1 MKSHLSGH
9 FFWHNLWANCQNL
22 EINQNLAWISLVD
35 CLFTYFNEVK
45 KRIFLSISCH
55 YLWAVLQSGSSFGS
69 GRRRS
74 RSPSPVGIGV
84 RSRSMDGRM
93 PKITVDRT
101 PSDESLASSCAQM
114 SMTSPGSSSSP
125 RSPISPP
132 WTNGSRSP
140 SKLYLL
146 AVKWCT
152 VHRGRDHIGR
162 GAIEPF
168 LNFFP
173 LFC

>member
-1 MKSHLSGH
+1 MMRL
-9 FFWHNLWANCQNL
+9 N
-22 EINQNLAWISLVD
+22 D
-35 CLFTYFNEVK
+35 
-45 KRIFLSISCH
+45 
-55 YLWAVLQSGSSFGS
+55 VLQSGTSFS

-114 SMTSPGSSSSP
+114 SMTSPGSHSSSSP

-132 WTNGSRSP
+132 WSSNGSSGSGGNGGGARSP
-140 SKLYLL
+140 SKFRTLYL
-146 AVKWCT
+146 K
-152 VHRGRDHIGR
+152 GFF
-162 GAIEPF
+162 F
-168 LNFFP
+168 LWHHVDLSRSAHF
-173 LFC
+173 

>member
-1 MKSHLSGH
+1 MMWL
-9 FFWHNLWANCQNL
+9 N
-22 EINQNLAWISLVD
+22 D
-35 CLFTYFNEVK
+35 
-45 KRIFLSISCH
+45 
-55 YLWAVLQSGSSFGS
+55 VLQSGTSFS

-114 SMTSPGSSSSP
+114 SMTSPGSHSSSP

-132 WTNGSRSP
+132 WSSNGSSGSGGNGGGARSP
-140 SKLYLL
+140 S
-146 AVKWCT
+146 T
-152 VHRGRDHIGR
+152 
-162 GAIEPF
+162 
-168 LNFFP
+168 FFKTLKIRP
-173 LFC
+173 CL

>member
-1 MKSHLSGH
+1 MMWL
-9 FFWHNLWANCQNL
+9 N
-22 EINQNLAWISLVD
+22 D
-35 CLFTYFNEVK
+35 
-45 KRIFLSISCH
+45 
-55 YLWAVLQSGSSFGS
+55 VLQSGTSFS

-114 SMTSPGSSSSP
+114 SMTSPGSHSSSSP

-132 WTNGSRSP
+132 WSSNGSSSGSAGNGGGARSP
-140 SKLYLL
+140 SKFRSL
-146 AVKWCT
+146 KT
-152 VHRGRDHIGR
+152 
-162 GAIEPF
+162 
-168 LNFFP
+168 FFFHVP
-173 LFC
+173 TKSQGSPPHCYSIRSNLKKCSLSSFAFQSF

>member
-1 MKSHLSGH
+1 MNSGGGRLSALMMSMMM
-9 FFWHNLWANCQNL
+9 WLN
-22 EINQNLAWISLVD
+22 D
-35 CLFTYFNEVK
+35 
-45 KRIFLSISCH
+45 
-55 YLWAVLQSGSSFGS
+55 VLQSGTSFS

-114 SMTSPGSSSSP
+114 SMTSPGSHSSSP

-132 WTNGSRSP
+132 WSSAAANNAGGQGVATGAGGARSP
-140 SKLYLL
+140 SKLL
-146 AVKWCT
+146 
-152 VHRGRDHIGR
+152 
-162 GAIEPF
+162 ESSSS
-168 LNFFP
+168 
-173 LFC
+173 

>member
-1 MKSHLSGH
+1 MMRL
-9 FFWHNLWANCQNL
+9 N
-22 EINQNLAWISLVD
+22 D
-35 CLFTYFNEVK
+35 
-45 KRIFLSISCH
+45 
-55 YLWAVLQSGSSFGS
+55 VLQSGTSFS

-114 SMTSPGSSSSP
+114 SMTSPGSHSSSSP

-132 WTNGSRSP
+132 WSSNGSSSGSGGNGGGARSP
-140 SKLYLL
+140 SKFRTLYLTIL
-146 AVKWCT
+146 TTKFTGQIDYNIYRSNLQVKFIYSEKAT
-152 VHRGRDHIGR
+152 K
-162 GAIEPF
+162 
-168 LNFFP
+168 
-173 LFC
+173 FCEIFT

>member
-1 MKSHLSGH
+1 MGVSTWPNIHLIRD
-9 FFWHNLWANCQNL
+9 NL
-22 EINQNLAWISLVD
+22 D
-35 CLFTYFNEVK
+35 
-45 KRIFLSISCH
+45 
-55 YLWAVLQSGSSFGS
+55 VLQSGTSFS

-114 SMTSPGSSSSP
+114 SMTSPGSHSSSP

-132 WTNGSRSP
+132 WSSAASASAGGSGGGARSP
-140 SKLYLL
+140 SKF
-146 AVKWCT
+146 
-152 VHRGRDHIGR
+152 
-162 GAIEPF
+162 EF
-168 LNFFP
+168 
-173 LFC
+173 

>member
-1 MKSHLSGH
+1 MRRTVNIIMRL
-9 FFWHNLWANCQNL
+9 N
-22 EINQNLAWISLVD
+22 D
-35 CLFTYFNEVK
+35 
-45 KRIFLSISCH
+45 
-55 YLWAVLQSGSSFGS
+55 VLQSGTSFS

-132 WTNGSRSP
+132 WSSASNAAIAARP
-140 SKLYLL
+140 SKAEYHAKCMKQQGCSFFQRHFHLQTMRVVAMLP
-146 AVKWCT
+146 
-152 VHRGRDHIGR
+152 
-162 GAIEPF
+162 EP
-168 LNFFP
+168 
-173 LFC
+173 

>member
-1 MKSHLSGH
+1 MNGGWWWGRLSALMMSMMM
-9 FFWHNLWANCQNL
+9 WLN
-22 EINQNLAWISLVD
+22 D
-35 CLFTYFNEVK
+35 
-45 KRIFLSISCH
+45 
-55 YLWAVLQSGSSFGS
+55 VLQSGTSFS

-114 SMTSPGSSSSP
+114 SMTSPGSHSSSP

-132 WTNGSRSP
+132 WSSAASASAATASGGGGGARSP
-140 SKLYLL
+140 SKSVHIRNYSYLQNVTYKRL
-146 AVKWCT
+146 VN
-152 VHRGRDHIGR
+152 R
-162 GAIEPF
+162 
-168 LNFFP
+168 L
-173 LFC
+173 L

>member
-1 MKSHLSGH
+1 MMWL
-9 FFWHNLWANCQNL
+9 N
-22 EINQNLAWISLVD
+22 D
-35 CLFTYFNEVK
+35 
-45 KRIFLSISCH
+45 
-55 YLWAVLQSGSSFGS
+55 VLQSGTSFS

-114 SMTSPGSSSSP
+114 SMTSPGSHSSSP

-132 WTNGSRSP
+132 WSSNGSSGSGGNGGGARSP
-140 SKLYLL
+140 SK
-146 AVKWCT
+146 
-152 VHRGRDHIGR
+152 
-162 GAIEPF
+162 
-168 LNFFP
+168 FFRT
-173 LFC
+173 LKIC

>member
-1 MKSHLSGH
+1 M
-9 FFWHNLWANCQNL
+9 
-22 EINQNLAWISLVD
+22 IS
-35 CLFTYFNEVK
+35 Y
-45 KRIFLSISCH
+45 KRVGSQVICFDERALLID
-55 YLWAVLQSGSSFGS
+55 VLQSGTSFS

-132 WTNGSRSP
+132 WSSNTAVAAKSKNIMPNALKCSFFQSISLCRQCQLQCYRSRRRRRS
-140 SKLYLL
+140 
-146 AVKWCT
+146 
-152 VHRGRDHIGR
+152 R
-162 GAIEPF
+162 F
-168 LNFFP
+168 LSR
-173 LFC
+173 

>member
-1 MKSHLSGH
+1 MH
-9 FFWHNLWANCQNL
+9 FFNNGIFALSKILQSIHLIQNNL
-22 EINQNLAWISLVD
+22 D
-35 CLFTYFNEVK
+35 
-45 KRIFLSISCH
+45 
-55 YLWAVLQSGSSFGS
+55 VLQSGTSFS

-114 SMTSPGSSSSP
+114 SMTSPGSHSSSP

-132 WTNGSRSP
+132 WSSAASASAGGSGGGARSP
-140 SKLYLL
+140 SKFRL
-146 AVKWCT
+146 
-152 VHRGRDHIGR
+152 
-162 GAIEPF
+162 
-168 LNFFP
+168 
-173 LFC
+173 

>member
-1 MKSHLSGH
+1 MMWL
-9 FFWHNLWANCQNL
+9 N
-22 EINQNLAWISLVD
+22 D
-35 CLFTYFNEVK
+35 
-45 KRIFLSISCH
+45 
-55 YLWAVLQSGSSFGS
+55 VLQSGTSFS

-114 SMTSPGSSSSP
+114 SMTSPGSHSSSSP

-132 WTNGSRSP
+132 WSSAAANNGYGRSKP
-140 SKLYLL
+140 VCRCRLRCDDDDDYDDD
-146 AVKWCT
+146 AEEEDT
-152 VHRGRDHIGR
+152 
-162 GAIEPF
+162 P
-168 LNFFP
+168 
-173 LFC
+173 